1 MRAEPTIQ
9 GTSCCRYT
17 ASILASAAAAPGCG
31 PHTLGDVT
39 PDSLAS
45 ARSVLD
51 RFPVFDGHNDLAW
64 ALRER
69 GGPDPAS
76 TNLRDRVPTLHTDL
90 PRLRHGGVGAQF
102 WSVYVPAQL
111 QGEAAVATTLEQID
125 LVRRLAARYP
135 DALELAGTA
144 ADVERIMADG
154 RVASLLGAEGGH
166 SIACSLGVLR
176 ALYGL
181 GVRYLTLTHNL
192 NVPWADSATDKPA
205 AGGLT
210 EFGREIVREMQ
221 RLGMLVDL
229 SHVAATTM
237 TDALDAADGPVIF
250 SHSSARA
257 ICDHPRNVP
266 DDILSRLAASGGLC
280 MITFV
285 PAFVAQRC
293 RDWQLG
299 LAEEMGRKGLDYR
312 DLSAR
317 TQITA
322 EWAAA
327 HPRPRAT
334 LADVVIHA
342 EHVREVAGIDH
353 IGLGGDYDG
362 TDDLP
367 DGLQDVSCYPALVSA
382 LLDRGWTEKD
392 CGKLTSG
399 NVLRV
404 LREAEEA
411 SAAISATRGP
421 SAAAI
426 TDVDG

>member
-1 MRAEPTIQ
+1 M
-9 GTSCCRYT
+9 
-17 ASILASAAAAPGCG
+17 
-31 PHTLGDVT
+31 T
-39 PDSLAS
+39 PDNVAP
-45 ARSVLD
+45 ARSLLG
-51 RFPVFDGHNDLAW
+51 RFPVFDGHNDIAW

-69 GGPDPAS
+69 GGRDPAS
-76 TNLRDRVPTLHTDL
+76 TDLRQPVPVLHTDL
-90 PRLRHGGVGAQF
+90 PRLRAGGVGAQF

-135 DALELAGTA
+135 DALELASTA
-144 ADVERIMADG
+144 DDVERIIAAG
-154 RVASLLGAEGGH
+154 RVASMLGAEGGH

-181 GVRYLTLTHNL
+181 GVRYLTLTHNV
-192 NVPWADSATDKPA
+192 NVPWADSATDQPA

-210 EFGREIVREMQ
+210 AFGREVVREMQ

-229 SHVAATTM
+229 SHVAASTM
-237 TDALDAADGPVIF
+237 TDAMDVAEAPVIF

-257 ICDHPRNVP
+257 VCDHPRNVP
-266 DDILSRLAASGGLC
+266 DEVLARLPAVGGLC

-293 RDWQLG
+293 RDWERG
-299 LAEEMGRKGLDYR
+299 LAGEMDRQGLDYR

-317 TQITA
+317 RQITA
-322 EWAAA
+322 EWTAA

-334 LADVVIHA
+334 VADVVAHA

-362 TDDLP
+362 TDELP
-367 DGLQDVSCYPALVSA
+367 DGLQDVSCYPALVGA
-382 LLDRGWTEKD
+382 LLDRGWSEKD
-392 CGKLTSG
+392 CSKLTSG
-399 NVLRV
+399 NALRV
-404 LREAEEA
+404 LHEAEEA
-411 SAAISATRGP
+411 AAAISASRAP
-421 SAAAI
+421 SAATI
-426 TDVDG
+426 TELDG